1 MIFLME
7 EMTRDQR
14 KGLRTP
20 ITLEKYSIYLEV
32 DICESLPVLALF
44 FLMLSKFCFLL
55 QSSEFVYSPKSLRVL
70 EKSST
75 R

>member
-7 EMTRDQR
+7 EMTRDQT
-14 KGLRTP
+14 KGIRTP

-44 FLMLSKFCFLL
+44 FFDAFK
-55 QSSEFVYSPKSLRVL
+55 VL
-70 EKSST
+70 FPT
-75 R
+75 AVF